1 MKRFAKIIISAALST
16 IPVFSIAEETESTDG
31 PKIVFEQTCLD
42 MGKFDR
48 DSTQVATFRF
58 RNEGTAPLVVSGV
71 TGGCRCTS
79 TRDWTQD
86 SVAPGNVGFIDVTYS
101 GFRQPSGDFRR
112 AITVR
117 TNAVNYKNGVARIF
131 ITGHVNRDKNE
142 PNITF

>member
-1 MKRFAKIIISAALST
+1 MKLIAKLIICSVLAAMPF
-16 IPVFSIAEETESTDG
+16 IGIAEETESTDG

-79 TRDWTQD
+79 ARNWSRD
-86 SVAPGNVGFIDVTYS
+86 SVAPGDTGFIDVSYS

-112 AITVR
+112 AVTVR
-117 TNAVNYKNGVARIF
+117 TNAVNFKNGVARIF